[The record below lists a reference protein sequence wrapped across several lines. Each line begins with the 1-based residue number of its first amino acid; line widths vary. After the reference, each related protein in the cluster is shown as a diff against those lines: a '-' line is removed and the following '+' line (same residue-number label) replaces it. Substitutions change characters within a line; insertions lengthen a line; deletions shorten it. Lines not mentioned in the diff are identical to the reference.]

1 MQAQYE
7 TKLIYRRL
15 DENGDYVWGN
25 SMNDMLSGQ
34 DAMRQ
39 VIQTRLWAFQGEW
52 WEGDRTAL
60 PYFGEMLE
68 APGSMSQIRKIDLM
82 VIARL
87 MDTVGVLNVTDFQS
101 TYKNRE
107 YKCSCKVHTVYGDI
121 FFDERSMDNT
131 PIVLPNY
138 NPDMDDF
145 RFPGA
150 ITDVSYTDER
160 YAVEVT

>member
-39 VIQTRLWAFQGEW
+39 VIQTRLRAIQGEW

-60 PYFGEMLE
+60 PYFGEMLG
-68 APGSMSQIRKIDLM
+68 APGSMSQIRRIDLM

-87 MDTVGVLNVTDFQS
+87 MDTIGVLNVTNFQS
-101 TYKNRE
+101 SYNNRQ
-107 YKCSCKVHTVYGDI
+107 YQCSCTAHTVYGD
-121 FFDERSMDNT
+121 
-131 PIVLPNY
+131 V
-138 NPDMDDF
+138 
-145 RFPGA
+145 
-150 ITDVSYTDER
+150 
-160 YAVEVT
+160 YAEVNF

>member
-25 SMNDMLSGQ
+25 SMNDMLSAQ
-34 DAMRQ
+34 AAMSQ
-39 VIQTRLWAFQGEW
+39 VIQTRLRAIQGEW

-60 PYFGEMLE
+60 PYFTEMIGS
-68 APGSMSQIRKIDLM
+68 PGSLAQIRKIDLL

-101 TYKNRE
+101 SYENRTYR
-107 YKCSCKVHTVYGDI
+107 CSCNVLTVYG
-121 FFDERSMDNT
+121 NV
-131 PIVLPNY
+131 P
-138 NPDMDDF
+138 
-145 RFPGA
+145 A
-150 ITDVSYTDER
+150 
-160 YAVEVT
+160 EVTF